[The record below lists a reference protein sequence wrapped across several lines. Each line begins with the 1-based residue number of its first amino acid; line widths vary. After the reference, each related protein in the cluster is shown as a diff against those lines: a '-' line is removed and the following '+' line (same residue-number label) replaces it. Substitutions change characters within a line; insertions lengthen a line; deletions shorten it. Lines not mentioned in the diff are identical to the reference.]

1 MNSIYEDTIV
11 GISTT
16 LNNSAISIIRISGND
31 AKKIV
36 NTVFLGKNLLKVKS
50 HTIHYGHIID
60 YDTKEIIDEVLVSV
74 FLSPKSYTTEDTV
87 EINCHGGVFVTNQV
101 LEQLLLRGA
110 RQAEPGEF
118 TKRAFLNGRIDL
130 TKAESVMDVIASDN
144 KKSLTMANSG
154 LRGDIKELIDDLKE
168 QVLNI
173 IATINVNIDYP
184 EYDDV
189 EQLTNEKMLPKL
201 LEIKLTI
208 EKTLEKSRNATILK
222 NGIDTVIVG
231 KPNVGKS
238 SLLNLLLSENKAIVT
253 NIPGTTRDIV
263 EGRVNLSG
271 LVLNLV
277 DTAGIRD
284 TTDMIEKIG
293 VEKTLQKIEEAE
305 LILFVFDGNNTL
317 DQEDKKLLEMLKQK
331 NKKYLKIINKDDL
344 EIKIDKDFIKDAVL
358 INTLEKS
365 SITKIE
371 NAINKFLNIEDV
383 SKNLNGLITNAR
395 QIGKLNEALKDIND
409 ALNSIKN
416 SVFIDF
422 VEIPLKSAWR
432 HLGEI
437 TGIVADEDIL
447 NELFSKFCLGK

>member
-208 EKTLEKSRNATILK
+208 EKTLEKSQNATILK